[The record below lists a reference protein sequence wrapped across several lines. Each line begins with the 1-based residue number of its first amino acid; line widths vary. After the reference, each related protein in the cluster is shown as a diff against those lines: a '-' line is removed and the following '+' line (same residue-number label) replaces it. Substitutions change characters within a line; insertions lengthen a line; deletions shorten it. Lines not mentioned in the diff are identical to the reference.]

1 MAQNRLVLN
10 KSKKRSHA
18 DRDKTTTH
26 LSSSSFFFLEKTG
39 ETEDEERMEEE
50 EETEGVL
57 DKGEDGSNG
66 QPRDTDNASCTE
78 SLALASA
85 T

>member
-1 MAQNRLVLN
+1 MRTETKLRPTFLVLP
-10 KSKKRSHA
+10 
-18 DRDKTTTH
+18 
-26 LSSSSFFFLEKTG
+26 FFFLEKTG
-39 ETEDEERMEEE
+39 ETEDEERMEE